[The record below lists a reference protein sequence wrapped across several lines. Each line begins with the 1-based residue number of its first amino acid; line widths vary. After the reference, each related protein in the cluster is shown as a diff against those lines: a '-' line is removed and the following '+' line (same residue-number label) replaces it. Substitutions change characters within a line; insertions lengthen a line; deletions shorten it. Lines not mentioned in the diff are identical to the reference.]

1 MAAESAAQVIKL
13 FDYVLLSY
21 YYYYYYY
28 YLCMVYVQV
37 SFTL

>member
-21 YYYYYYY
+21 YYYYY
-28 YLCMVYVQV
+28 LCMVYIKVL
-37 SFTL
+37 FTL